1 MPKITKQ
8 ILSLEDGFYFYLLHT
23 QNLKKILYKDGSEFV
38 REEAEK
44 GNKYDGLIIDNT
56 DVDLTDESNNVLA
69 SVLFSIDFF
78 KVSLNFV
85 YNRISSMYIKY

>member
-1 MPKITKQ
+1 M
-8 ILSLEDGFYFYLLHT
+8 
-23 QNLKKILYKDGSEFV
+23 

-44 GNKYDGLIIDNT
+44 GYKYDGLIIDNT

-85 YNRISSMYIKY
+85 YYNRISRMYIKY